1 MVAESAIL
9 AAPARALAARLGLD
23 FIGDPVIER
32 INAPGAVLRLTPA
45 GLCLARAG
53 PGAPTPLRVD
63 FGSAAMRHRRR
74 GGQNELLGRAVGIGK
89 REPLRLL
96 DATAGLARD
105 SFVLADL
112 GCHVRLC
119 ERHPVICELLSDG
132 LRRAKD
138 SDDPWLAGVAARLA
152 LLPGDAREQRVD
164 TSDVIYL
171 DPMFPQRSKRAA
183 VKADLSLL
191 QDILQEQNQQDAEH
205 LLTWALQQDVARVVV
220 KRPLR
225 APALAGRSPSHVL
238 RGKAVRFDVYVLRG
252 LS

>member
-1 MVAESAIL
+1 MSEQNRQPFSLAVVAESAIL

-32 INAPGAVLRLTPA
+32 INAPGA
-45 GLCLARAG
+45 
-53 PGAPTPLRVD
+53 
-63 FGSAAMRHRRR
+63 GSAAMRHRRR